1 VDQAYIRTQRFK
13 QILEHFGAYE
23 EKLSDTLSSEY
34 LDSCPKRPN
43 LIPHA
48 EPILEY
54 LRSKYSLT
62 VVTNGFEEI
71 QNVKLTSGNLHR
83 FFNHIVTSQK
93 AGHKK
98 PSEKIF
104 EFALSLNS
112 AECCDVVMIGDNLVT
127 DMGGARA
134 ARIDTIFLNRDK
146 ITYTDKVNYEI
157 SCLSE
162 LTNIL

>member
-1 VDQAYIRTQRFK
+1 
-13 QILEHFGAYE
+13 
-23 EKLSDTLSSEY
+23 
-34 LDSCPKRPN
+34 
-43 LIPHA
+43 
-48 EPILEY
+48 
-54 LRSKYSLT
+54 
-62 VVTNGFEEI
+62 VTNGFEEI